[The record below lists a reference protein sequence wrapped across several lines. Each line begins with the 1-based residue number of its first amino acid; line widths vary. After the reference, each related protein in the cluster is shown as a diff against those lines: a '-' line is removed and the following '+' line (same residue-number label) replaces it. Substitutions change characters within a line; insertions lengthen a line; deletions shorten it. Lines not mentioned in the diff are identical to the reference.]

1 MLFVADAMLGKLS
14 RWLRLVGLRV
24 IYAPEELA
32 IEDDDVIKLAARRKA
47 VLLTR
52 DEELAEKAKNYCR
65 TFLVRSN
72 DLRSQFREVA
82 AAFKIKIPKRETQAL
97 CPKCGSRLERVPKKS
112 VKTLVWPR
120 VYARHNAFW
129 RCGNARCA
137 QIYWK
142 GTHVREI
149 RRVLNE
155 IKTAGCYERVT
166 RARKA

>member
-24 IYAPEELA
+24 VYAPEELA
-32 IEDDDVIKLAARRKA
+32 VEDDEVIKLSVKRNA

-52 DEELAEKAKNYCR
+52 DEALYAKARSYCR
-65 TFLVRSN
+65 ALLIRAN

-82 AAFKIKIPKRETQAL
+82 AAFKIKIPKRETQSL
-97 CPKCGSRLERVPKKS
+97 CPKCGSRLKKVSKKS
-112 VKTLVWPR
+112 VKPLVWPR

-155 IKTAGCYERVT
+155 IRTCGKRGSRTS
-166 RARKA
+166 RK